1 MGTHIDGGFLLKN
14 VRQAVTL
21 QVLITQAIFAKRR
34 RIPMIVFKNVNKL
47 YNKEFHAVEN
57 MNLQIKEGEL
67 FALIGPSGS
76 GKSTTMKM
84 INRLIEPT
92 SGTVLIN
99 NKNIAEENPVTLRRN
114 IGYVI
119 QHIGLLPH
127 MTIGE
132 NIALV
137 PHLKKWDKE
146 KSDKRVD
153 ELLDMVNLP
162 TETYRNRYPAEL
174 SGGQQQR
181 IGVIRALAG
190 DPPIVLMD
198 EPFSAL
204 DPISREQLQD
214 DLLDLQTKFHKTS
227 VFVTHDIDEAI
238 KLADRIGIMQA
249 GKLIQFDTPEQILRH
264 PVNDFVRTFIGAD
277 RINQIEKY
285 PTIEEVMVHAI
296 TTFPTFGLAEG
307 LTKMR
312 KYKVDSLLI
321 VDKDKTFLGVA
332 SSREIQ
338 KNFSNEKIVLS
349 DIMKRDIH
357 TIKLTQELGDAINL
371 ISEHNVE
378 YLPVLNEN
386 NQLKG
391 LITRASLVDVMA
403 NQMQNNN
410 NDAITGG
417 NE

>member
-1 MGTHIDGGFLLKN
+1 
-14 VRQAVTL
+14 
-21 QVLITQAIFAKRR
+21 
-34 RIPMIVFKNVNKL
+34 MIVFKNVNKL
-47 YNKEFHAVEN
+47 YNKDFRAVEN

-99 NKNIAEENPVTLRRN
+99 NKNIAEENPVALRRN

-137 PHLKKWDKE
+137 PRLKKWDKE

-190 DPPIVLMD
+190 DPPI
-198 EPFSAL
+198 SY
-204 DPISREQLQD
+204 
-214 DLLDLQTKFHKTS
+214 
-227 VFVTHDIDEAI
+227 
-238 KLADRIGIMQA
+238 G
-249 GKLIQFDTPEQILRH
+249 
-264 PVNDFVRTFIGAD
+264 
-277 RINQIEKY
+277 
-285 PTIEEVMVHAI
+285 
-296 TTFPTFGLAEG
+296 
-307 LTKMR
+307 
-312 KYKVDSLLI
+312 
-321 VDKDKTFLGVA
+321 
-332 SSREIQ
+332 
-338 KNFSNEKIVLS
+338 
-349 DIMKRDIH
+349 
-357 TIKLTQELGDAINL
+357 
-371 ISEHNVE
+371 
-378 YLPVLNEN
+378 
-386 NQLKG
+386 
-391 LITRASLVDVMA
+391 
-403 NQMQNNN
+403 
-410 NDAITGG
+410 
-417 NE
+417 